1 MPIATAPGTVIL
13 LAEDDPNIRETTTDL
28 LSLTGAQVLPA
39 PSGRAAAALLEHHT
53 VDLVITDL
61 IMPDGDGIWLLN
73 HVRTSPRHSELPVIM
88 LTARADVN
96 ELAANFKHRAD
107 EYLTK
112 PFHPEQFLNTV
123 VRWLRLPRRSESSP
137 ATNG

>member
-28 LSLTGAQVLPA
+28 LSLTGAQVLAA
-39 PSGRAAAALLEHHT
+39 PSGRAAAALLAQHA

-61 IMPDGDGIWLLN
+61 IMPDGDGAWLLGQ
-73 HVRTSPRHSELPVIM
+73 VRASPRHANLPVIM

-123 VRWLRLPRRSESSP
+123 VRWLRLSRQNENPPSTS
-137 ATNG
+137 G